1 MSLITENRPT
11 ESTGEAEHTENT
23 ETTAATSETTTEPTV
38 DPLEAIETATDI
50 TETEEMNTIIRSVLE
65 KLEDCPLPSF
75 FDRSFVYTMI
85 ESDIRGNLRFFKT
98 IRNDEPYYMVQIDE
112 YNGIFLPLREF
123 LNMVLPT
130 YLMVQMRSAFGGLT
144 TIREILNDIA
154 STIQDELERLTIA
167 ASEEEFKEA
176 KFNKKDISTE
186 ELNSILDTL
195 TTETVVSEPL
205 DECPLCGNESI
216 DTFYE
221 CKKCRYKYC
230 ADCCTEIASRQRLC
244 PCCREDMELIKH
256 SH

>member
-11 ESTGEAEHTENT
+11 DSEGEAEHTETAT
-23 ETTAATSETTTEPTV
+23 ETTTRPIET
-38 DPLEAIETATDI
+38 IETATDI

-75 FDRSFVYTMI
+75 FDRSFIYTMI
-85 ESDIRGNLRFFKT
+85 ESDIRGNLRFFKI
-98 IRNDEPYYMVQIDE
+98 IRNDEPYYMVLIDE
-112 YNGIFLPLREF
+112 YNSIFLPLREF

-130 YLMVQMRSAFGGLT
+130 YMMIQMRSAFGELT
-144 TIREILNDIA
+144 SIKDVLNSIA
-154 STIQDELERLTIA
+154 ATIQDELERLTIA

-176 KFNKKDISTE
+176 KFNKKDISTD
-186 ELNSILDTL
+186 ELNTILDTI
-195 TTETVVSEPL
+195 TVESVTSEPL

-216 DTFYE
+216 ETFYE

-230 ADCCTEIASRQRLC
+230 AECCTEIASRQRLC
-244 PCCREDMELIKH
+244 PCCRKDMELIKH